1 MRFDVRKLTAALAVA
16 GLAGAA
22 SPAMAQ
28 NTNIPSW
35 VLTPYVS
42 GFGVDGAYGVG
53 GSDALKGIG
62 GGISLGKTIADDFEV
77 QLNVSHARRKDGANK
92 VDQTLAGVD
101 VSYFFNRTEW
111 QPYFVLGAGAGR
123 HPDRTRAAGLVLPW
137 RRCRARRA
145 SRSGAGARCSERP
158 SRWAWRWGWA

>member
-28 NTNIPSW
+28 NTHIPSW

-62 GGISLGKTIADDFEV
+62 GGLSLGKSIADDFEL
-77 QLNVSHARRKDGANK
+77 QLNVSHARRKEVRHYDAAFLVEPRPAQGWRE
-92 VDQTLAGVD
+92 QG
-101 VSYFFNRTEW
+101 RTD
-111 QPYFVLGAGAGR
+111 A
-123 HPDRTRAAGLVLPW
+123 
-137 RRCRARRA
+137 RRCRRVLLFQPQRVAALLRAGRR
-145 SRSGAGARCSERP
+145 R
-158 SRWAWRWGWA
+158 

>member
-28 NTNIPSW
+28 NTHIPSW

-92 VDQTLAGVD
+92 VDQIIEQQVVAITAQCGQG
-101 VSYFFNRTEW
+101 T
-111 QPYFVLGAGAGR
+111 Q
-123 HPDRTRAAGLVLPW
+123 TRINE
-137 RRCRARRA
+137 A
-145 SRSGAGARCSERP
+145 SGG
-158 SRWAWRWGWA
+158 WGK

>member
-28 NTNIPSW
+28 NTHIPSW

-62 GGISLGKTIADDFEV
+62 GGLSLGKSIADDFEL
-77 QLNVSHARRKDGANK
+77 QLNVSRFQN
-92 VDQTLAGVD
+92 
-101 VSYFFNRTEW
+101 Y
-111 QPYFVLGAGAGR
+111 
-123 HPDRTRAAGLVLPW
+123 LP
-137 RRCRARRA
+137 R
-145 SRSGAGARCSERP
+145 
-158 SRWAWRWGWA
+158 